1 MFLAAFC
8 ILIGLTGLAVSG
20 AVLLLRVTEALS
32 DLDAETWGR

>member
-20 AVLLLRVTEALS
+20 AILLLRVNEALA
-32 DLDAETWGR
+32 DLDSETWR